1 MADCVRI
8 AQRDK
13 SWRIMMSHPAQMP
26 PAADFAVTHPLRPV
40 PLAGALTLIAF
51 ACAAIA
57 AGWLARPY
65 VPEATHR
72 IWSITA
78 AAFVLVWMAI
88 EIAILVRRPSAEEGV
103 RLWSRAAQFIILTS
117 QAIVVWAAWAFLP
130 HCPEPV
136 RAMLGGMFLVCSP
149 AQIIASP
156 ENVTA
161 NRIALV
167 ASYGSVAGWFLLYGG
182 AASWPI
188 ALFTTGCG
196 IMFFLLA
203 DVIPKTVANTVA
215 GRLASDEAV
224 TRLEAAL
231 ADIAEERD
239 AKTRFIAAA
248 SHDLGQPLQ
257 AASLYFD
264 QSLRAPEGQARSRA
278 VDGVRQAFASA
289 EQLLAH
295 MLNHLRLEA
304 DAVDPQFAP
313 VPVGRLLAG
322 IALQYAPAAERA
334 GMAIRYVSSSAVIHS
349 DRVLIER
356 ALGNLV
362 VNAID
367 HSGGTQLLLGLRRRP
382 GSIAEL
388 WVIDNGAGVPEEEQ
402 EGLFTDYFQGERS
415 QRERRGGFGLGLAS
429 VRRIAR
435 LLGGDA
441 RLDPR
446 WRGGAAFCLELA
458 PGALSVP
465 QRKSVRA

>member
-1 MADCVRI
+1 MADCEGEPLRGNSVHDMAPEDMIDR
-8 AQRDK
+8 
-13 SWRIMMSHPAQMP
+13 
-26 PAADFAVTHPLRPV
+26 PAADFSVTHPLRPV
-40 PLAGALTLIAF
+40 PLAGGLTLVAF
-51 ACAAIA
+51 TCAAFA
-57 AGWLARPY
+57 AGWLARPF
-65 VPEATHR
+65 VPVATHQL
-72 IWSITA
+72 WSA
-78 AAFVLVWMAI
+78 ATLAFLLVWLAI
-88 EIAILVRRPSAEEGV
+88 EVAIVVRRPSAQEAV
-103 RLWSRAAQFIILTS
+103 RLWSRAAQFIILAS
-117 QAIVVWAAWAFLP
+117 QGIVIWAAWAFLP
-130 HCPEPV
+130 HCPASE
-136 RAMLGGMFLVCSP
+136 RAMLAGMFLVCSP

-167 ASYGSVAGWFLLYGG
+167 GSYGSVALWFLVFGG
-182 AASWPI
+182 ATDWPI
-188 ALFTTGCG
+188 ALFAAGCG
-196 IMFFLLA
+196 TMFFLLA
-203 DVIPKTVANTVA
+203 DVIPKTVDNTVA

-224 TRLEAAL
+224 ARLEAAL
-231 ADIAEERD
+231 ADVAEERD

-313 VPVGRLLAG
+313 VPVGRLLAR

-367 HSGGTQLLLGLRRRP
+367 HSGGTQILLGLRR
-382 GSIAEL
+382 GQGQAEQL
-388 WVIDNGAGVPEEEQ
+388 WVIDNGGGVPEQEQ
-402 EGLFTDYFQGERS
+402 QALFTDYFQGERS
-415 QRERRGGFGLGLAS
+415 LRQRRGGFGLGLAS

-441 RLDPR
+441 RLEPR
-446 WRGGAAFCLELA
+446 WRKGAAFCLELA
-458 PGALSVP
+458 PGALSNASA
-465 QRKSVRA
+465 QGLSA

>member
-1 MADCVRI
+1 MVDWRGRARRDSPLGI
-8 AQRDK
+8 MTSNSAQI
-13 SWRIMMSHPAQMP
+13 S

-40 PLAGALTLIAF
+40 PLAGGLTLFAF
-51 ACAAIA
+51 ACAAFA
-57 AGWLARPY
+57 TGWLAQPY
-65 VPEATHR
+65 APVASHK
-72 IWSITA
+72 IWSVVAVT
-78 AAFVLVWMAI
+78 FLLVWLAI
-88 EIAILVRRPSAEEGV
+88 EVAILVRRPSAQEAV
-103 RLWSRAAQFIILTS
+103 RLWSWAAQFIILAS

-130 HCPEPV
+130 HCPDPV
-136 RAMLGGMFLVCSP
+136 RAMLAGMFLVCSP

-167 ASYGSVAGWFLLYGG
+167 ASYGSVALWFLLHGS
-182 AASWPI
+182 ATDWPI
-188 ALFTTGCG
+188 ALFAAGCG
-196 IMFFLLA
+196 TMFFLLA

-224 TRLEAAL
+224 ARLEAAL
-231 ADIAEERD
+231 ADVAEERD

-264 QSLRAPEGQARSRA
+264 QSLRAPEGQARTRA
-278 VDGVRQAFASA
+278 VNGVRQAFASA
-289 EQLLAH
+289 EQLLAR

-322 IALQYAPAAERA
+322 VALQYAPAAERA

-362 VNAID
+362 VNAVD
-367 HSGGTQLLLGLRRRP
+367 HSGGTQILLGLRRRP
-382 GSIAEL
+382 GKVAQL
-388 WVIDNGAGVPEEEQ
+388 WVIDNGAGVPEQEQ
-402 EGLFTDYFQGERS
+402 TGLFTDYFQGERS

-441 RLDPR
+441 RIDPR

-458 PGALSVP
+458 PGALSNASA
-465 QRKSVRA
+465 RGRSA